1 MRIVISPSNV
11 VSYPDGGGHFWVFM
25 QYAQALR
32 RLGCE
37 VHWLER
43 VHESGDPR
51 RDGRAIAT
59 FLDRL
64 ERFDLGGTAILYSEA
79 AEAGERARTRR
90 YLGTER
96 DRAEAVFRE
105 ADLLLNFHYAI
116 APDLLARFRRTA
128 LVDIDPGLLQ
138 FWLVHG
144 QLRIAPHDVYF
155 STGETVGLP
164 DTSIPD
170 CGLPWLRIRPPVC
183 LECWPYVYGKDCVA
197 MTTVSGWWGDEWI
210 TDGRELLY
218 ENNKRVSFLEFA
230 ELPRR
235 TDQVLELALCLGT
248 GNPVEDV
255 EPMRARGRFAGPAPA
270 RATDYGGDAEDHAL
284 LESHGW
290 RVRRA
295 HEVAGSPEAYRAYIQ
310 ESRGEFSAAKPSCM
324 RLRNAWVSDRSLC
337 YLASGKPVV
346 VQDTGAS
353 AFLPSGLGMFR
364 FSTLDEIVDAVAA
377 INADYEKHCRA
388 ARELAETHFEGKAIL
403 EGVLHRALE
412 VFPDNVNECNLPRES
427 SCGS

>member
-1 MRIVISPSNV
+1 VARIVISPTNV
-11 VSYPDGGGHFWVFM
+11 ASYPEGGGHFWVFM

-59 FLDRL
+59 FLERLDR
-64 ERFDLGGTAILYSEA
+64 FGLGGTAILYSES
-79 AEAGERARTRR
+79 AEGDERESTRR
-90 YLGTER
+90 YIGTER

-138 FWLVHG
+138 FWLAHD
-144 QLRIAPHDVYF
+144 QLQVTTHDVYF

-183 LECWPYVYGKDCVA
+183 LACWPVVRGGDGAA

-210 TDGRELLY
+210 TDGRELVY
-218 ENNKRVSFLEFA
+218 ENNKRVSFLEFV

-235 TDQVLELALCLGT
+235 TDQVLELALCRGT
-248 GNPVEDV
+248 GDPQEDV
-255 EPMRARGRFAGPAPA
+255 KPMRRDQGGLARPPA
-270 RATDYGGDAEDHAL
+270 RATGYGGDNEDHAL

-295 HEVAGSPEAYRAYIQ
+295 QEVAGSPEAYRAYIQ
-310 ESRGEFSAAKPSCM
+310 RSRAEFSVAKPSCM
-324 RLRNAWVSDRSLC
+324 RFRNAWVSDRSLC

-346 VQDTGAS
+346 VQDTGRS
-353 AFLPSGLGMFR
+353 TFLPNGLGMFR

-377 INADYEKHCRA
+377 IDADYEKHCRA
-388 ARELAETHFEGKAIL
+388 ARELAEAHFEGKAIL
-403 EGVLHRALE
+403 EGVLNRALE
-412 VFPDNVNECNLPRES
+412 AFPVNGR
-427 SCGS
+427 

>member
-1 MRIVISPSNV
+1 MARIVISPTNV
-11 VSYPDGGGHFWVFM
+11 VSYPEGGGHFWVFM

-51 RDGRAIAT
+51 RDRRAVAT
-59 FLDRL
+59 FLKRL
-64 ERFDLGGTAILYSEA
+64 ERFDLGGTAILYSEP

-90 YLGTER
+90 YLGIER
-96 DRAEAVFRE
+96 DRAEAIFRQ

-138 FWLVHG
+138 FWLAHG
-144 QLRIAPHDVYF
+144 QLRVAPHDVYF

-183 LECWPYVYGKDCVA
+183 LECWPYVHGEDCVA

-210 TDGRELLY
+210 TDGEILY
-218 ENNKRVSFLEFA
+218 ENNKRVSFLEFV

-235 TDQVLELALCLGT
+235 TNQVLELALCLGT
-248 GNPVEDV
+248 GDPEDEV
-255 EPMRARGRFAGPAPA
+255 IPMREQGRSHRRGESRVM
-270 RATDYGGDAEDHAL
+270 DYGGDAEDHAL

-310 ESRGEFSAAKPSCM
+310 GSRAEFSAVKPSCV
-324 RLRNAWVSDRSLC
+324 RFRNAWVSDRSLC

-353 AFLPSGLGMFR
+353 AFLPRRLGMFH
-364 FSTLDEIVDAVAA
+364 FSTLDEIVDAIAA

-388 ARELAETHFEGKAIL
+388 AREIAETYFEGKAIL
-403 EGVLHRALE
+403 EGVLHRSLE
-412 VFPDNVNECNLPRES
+412 TLPENRNQRREK
-427 SCGS
+427 SCES